1 MAKTLTINDSTTGM
15 TYTLEY
21 TRKTVEMMEKQ
32 GFSINKVDEQP
43 MTMFPMLFAGAF
55 LAHHRF
61 VKRDVIDNIFARLTH
76 KDELIGVLGEMYS
89 APLLSLLGEP
99 EQTEDDAG
107 NLSWKSSL

>member
-1 MAKTLTINDSTTGM
+1 MSKTLTIDDPTTGV

-21 TRKTVEMMEKQ
+21 TRKTVEAMEKQ
-32 GFSINKVDEQP
+32 GFNINKVEEQP
-43 MTMFPMLFAGAF
+43 MTMLPALFAGAF

-61 VKRDVIDNIFARLTH
+61 VKRDVIDNIFARLTR

-89 APLLSLLGEP
+89 APLLSLLDEP
-99 EQTEDDAG
+99 EQTEDGEG